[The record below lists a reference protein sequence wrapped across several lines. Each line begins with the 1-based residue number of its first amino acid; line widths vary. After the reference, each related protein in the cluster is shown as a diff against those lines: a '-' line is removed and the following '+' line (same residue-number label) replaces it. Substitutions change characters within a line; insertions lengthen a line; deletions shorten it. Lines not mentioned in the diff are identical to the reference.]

1 MSPED
6 FGVCYLTKKWGRTL
20 MCAQVDKAGVEGNPK
35 RVYKL
40 VDPEEWFRNIGN
52 DNLPKTLGEHDFMGF
67 EPVSNMSTGALQL
80 QVFANNI
87 LKNALNNSLQQGG
100 DNFIPL
106 PKIQNLVANT
116 LQDKCAFAKAA
127 IKGFRLEQ
135 KVIFMD
141 RSKIDAYANWRRSIP
156 TVEL

>member
-1 MSPED
+1 MLARKHHGPISKMHTDYDRNLSNGVHHKIGTCRAVPTKFA
-6 FGVCYLTKKWGRTL
+6 FGKPPRSRRFAHSYPQAVAVILTL
-20 MCAQVDKAGVEGNPK
+20 YAGK
-35 RVYKL
+35 
-40 VDPEEWFRNIGN
+40 
-52 DNLPKTLGEHDFMGF
+52 
-67 EPVSNMSTGALQL
+67 GALQL